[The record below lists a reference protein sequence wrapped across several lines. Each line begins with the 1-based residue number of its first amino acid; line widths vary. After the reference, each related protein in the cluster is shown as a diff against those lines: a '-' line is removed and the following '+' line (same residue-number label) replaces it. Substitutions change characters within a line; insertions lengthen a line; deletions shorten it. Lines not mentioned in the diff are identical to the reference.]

1 MAKNMS
7 KANRVELERSIV
19 VQMRHF
25 IADSIL
31 FNQRLADQ
39 LGINSTDYQIL
50 NLIDLLGSPTPG
62 DIAAL
67 TGFTTGGVTVA
78 LDRLENAQYVR
89 RERNP
94 NDRRSVV
101 VRFLPHHKQKVF
113 ALYRP
118 IDDFMKQVFTA
129 YNEREI
135 RTILDFFSRCTGPA
149 RQRIQGKQTKKRAP
163 RKRSTA

>member
-1 MAKNMS
+1 MS
-7 KANRVELERSIV
+7 KNLSNAKRGELEYSIIL
-19 VQMRHF
+19 QIRHF
-25 IADSIL
+25 IANSIL

-39 LGINSTDYQIL
+39 LGINATDYQIL
-50 NLIDLLGSPTPG
+50 NLIDLLESPTPG
-62 DIAAL
+62 EIAAL

-78 LDRLENAQYVR
+78 LDRLEKAQYVR

-113 ALYRP
+113 ALYGP
-118 IDDFMKQVFTA
+118 IDEFMKRVFSA
-129 YNEREI
+129 YNESEI

-149 RQRIQGKQTKKRAP
+149 RQRIQGKQTRKQAP
-163 RKRSTA
+163 QKRSTA